1 MEKPVENYVGFI
13 IMVEKTQIISAV
25 AAAMEQAPKRKFRES
40 IDITINLKHV
50 YMAQPKNRIDE
61 TILLPQAIGVKKIA
75 VLGKG
80 DIVSQARNADVDIII
95 GPEEIERLGG
105 APREARK
112 LAGQYD
118 YFLAET
124 AVMPL
129 VGRWLGQ
136 RLGPRGKMPQP
147 ISMGQNIT
155 PIVERLQNSVKVRS
169 KDRLNMSVKIGTT
182 AMAVEAVA
190 ENIDAVLKRVLGRLE
205 NGELNIRSVYVKT
218 TMGPAVKVM

>member
-1 MEKPVENYVGFI
+1 
-13 IMVEKTQIISAV
+13 MVDKTKIISAV
-25 AAAMEQAPKRKFRES
+25 TAAMDQAPKRNFQES

-50 YMAQPKNRIDE
+50 DMAQPKNRIDE

-80 DIVSQARNADVDIII
+80 DIVSQARNAGVDIII

-105 APREARK
+105 AEREARK

-147 ISMGQNIT
+147 IPIGQDIT
-155 PIVERLQNSVKVRS
+155 PIVERLRNSVKIRS
-169 KDRLNMSVKIGTT
+169 KDRLNMSVKIGNT
-182 AMAVEAVA
+182 AMSAEAVA
-190 ENIDAVLKRVLGRLE
+190 ENVDAVLKRVLGRLE
-205 NGELNIRSVYVKT
+205 NGELNVRSIYVKT
-218 TMGPAVKVM
+218 TMGHAVKVM

>member
-1 MEKPVENYVGFI
+1 MVDKTKI
-13 IMVEKTQIISAV
+13 INAV
-25 AAAMEQAPKRKFRES
+25 TAAIEQAPKRNFQES

-50 YMAQPKNRIDE
+50 DMAQPKNRIDE

-80 DIVSQARNADVDIII
+80 DIVSQARNSGVDIIV

-112 LAGQYD
+112 FACQYD

-124 AVMPL
+124 AIMPL

-147 ISMGQNIT
+147 IPMGQDIT
-155 PIVERLQNSVKVRS
+155 PIVERLRNSVKIRS
-169 KDRLNMSVKIGTT
+169 KDRLNMSVKIGNTSMS
-182 AMAVEAVA
+182 AEAIA

-205 NGELNIRSVYVKT
+205 NGELNVRSIYVKT
-218 TMGPAVKVM
+218 TMGPAVRVM

>member
-1 MEKPVENYVGFI
+1 M
-13 IMVEKTQIISAV
+13 
-25 AAAMEQAPKRKFRES
+25 
-40 IDITINLKHV
+40 
-50 YMAQPKNRIDE
+50 
-61 TILLPQAIGVKKIA
+61 ILLPQAIGVKRIA

-80 DIVSQARNADVDIII
+80 DIVCQARNAGVDILIA
-95 GPEEIERLGG
+95 PEEIERLGG

-147 ISMGQNIT
+147 IPMGQDIT
-155 PIVERLQNSVKVRS
+155 PIVERLRNSVKIRS
-169 KDRLNMSVKIGTT
+169 KDRLNMSVKIGNT
-182 AMAVEAVA
+182 AMSAEAVA
-190 ENIDAVLKRVLGRLE
+190 ENVDAVLKRVLGRLE